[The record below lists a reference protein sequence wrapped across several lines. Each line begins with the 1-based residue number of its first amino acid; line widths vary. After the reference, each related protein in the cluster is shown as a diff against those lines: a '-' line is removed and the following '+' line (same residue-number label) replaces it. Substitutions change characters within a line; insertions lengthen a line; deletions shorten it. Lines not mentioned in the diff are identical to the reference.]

1 MTGQM
6 KGTIDECTD
15 EIKHI
20 ELQLELGKL
29 FVDNSDSSK
38 DGLKLVLEDCMR
50 DLENF
55 SEETLE

>member
-1 MTGQM
+1 M

-29 FVDNSDSSK
+29 FVNNSDSSK